1 MDFNGNLVKLCSF
14 NDYVKEIKTQGRPQ
28 RLFPVRHKKPDLT
41 VASAAIKLEI
51 SVGVKRAQGVR
62 FGISLH
68 LTLRKIGIRLKKIA
82 KNLTFFSKKLPKFFF
97 QKNCQ
102 WQFF

>member
-68 LTLRKIGIRLKKIA
+68 LTLRKIGIRLSKNCQKLDIFFKKIA
-82 KNLTFFSKKLPKFFF
+82 KNFLAIF
-97 QKNCQ
+97 
-102 WQFF
+102 